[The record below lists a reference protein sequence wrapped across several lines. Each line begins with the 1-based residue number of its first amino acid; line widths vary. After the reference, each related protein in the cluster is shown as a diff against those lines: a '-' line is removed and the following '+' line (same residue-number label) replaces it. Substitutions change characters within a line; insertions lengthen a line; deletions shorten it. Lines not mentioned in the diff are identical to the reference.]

1 MGVVYYKTQS
11 RKGVFLGYMPGTTQN
26 IIWLDDETKRIKYAT
41 HARFDEGM
49 NDVPINKIPPNVQL
63 LQRSEYGKRP
73 AKDQEETNSND
84 WLHQINK
91 TISLLASTGSCSA
104 APP

>member
-1 MGVVYYKTQS
+1 
-11 RKGVFLGYMPGTTQN
+11 MPGTTQN

-73 AKDQEETNSND
+73 AKDH
-84 WLHQINK
+84 LCYCING
-91 TISLLASTGSCSA
+91 TIQRENTYFWHKFSLFLA
-104 APP
+104 